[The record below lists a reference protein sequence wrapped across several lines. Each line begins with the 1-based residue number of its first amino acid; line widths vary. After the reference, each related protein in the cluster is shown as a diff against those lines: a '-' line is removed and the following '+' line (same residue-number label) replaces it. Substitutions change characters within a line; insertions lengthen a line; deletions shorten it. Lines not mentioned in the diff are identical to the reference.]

1 MTHPRTQIRN
11 AAVNRLGQNLTPPPA
26 QGQQPGAPTYRTA
39 AGPRVFA
46 GRLMPVE
53 EPELPAIVVHTR
65 DTERNTERSPSH
77 WNGFEQRECILSIVC
92 VAQSF
97 DNIDDDL
104 DDMTEQVEAALQS
117 WEIPGLEAAE
127 VMLQDTSSQDP
138 DFDGSLAT
146 GAATIRYAVTY
157 RKPYRDTPNP
167 YVIDGDAPLEQSG
180 AYPGGRIT
188 PDGQSGA
195 ACPVGNATITANGE
209 ELT

>member
-1 MTHPRTQIRN
+1 MTHPRKLIRQ
-11 AAVNRLGQNLTPPPA
+11 AAVAHLIDK
-26 QGQQPGAPTYRTA
+26 TA
-39 AGPRVFA
+39 AEERVFA

-97 DNIDDDL
+97 VDIDDDL
-104 DDMTEQVEAALQS
+104 DDMADQVEAALQA

-146 GAATIRYAVTY
+146 GATVLRYAVTY
-157 RKPYRDTPNP
+157 RKPYRETPDP
-167 YVIDGDAPLEQSG
+167 YVLDGDDPLEQSG

-188 PDGQSGA
+188 PDGQSGET
-195 ACPVGNATITANGE
+195 CPVADATITANGE
-209 ELT
+209 ELI

>member
-1 MTHPRTQIRN
+1 MTHPRAIIRE
-11 AAVNRLGQNLTPPPA
+11 AARTRLLNQ
-26 QGQQPGAPTYRTA
+26 TA
-39 AGPRVFA
+39 AEGRVFT

-97 DNIDDDL
+97 DDIDADL
-104 DDMTEQVEAALQS
+104 DVMADQVEDAMQS
-117 WEIPGLEAAE
+117 WEIPGLESAK

-146 GAATIRYAVTY
+146 GATVLRYAVTY
-157 RKPYRDTPNP
+157 RKPYRETPNP
-167 YVIDGDAPLEQSG
+167 YVVCADEPLERSG

-188 PDGQSGA
+188 CDGQTGET
-195 ACPVGNATITANGE
+195 CPVADATIIANGE

>member
-1 MTHPRTQIRN
+1 MTHPRTRIR
-11 AAVNRLGQNLTPPPA
+11 AAFVERLTDA
-26 QGQQPGAPTYRTA
+26 TA
-39 AGPRVFA
+39 AEERVYA

-53 EPELPAIVVHTR
+53 EPQLPAIIVHSR
-65 DTERNTERSPSH
+65 DGERNTERSPSH

-127 VMLQDTSSQDP
+127 VMYQDTSSQDP

-146 GAATIRYAVTY
+146 GAATVRYMVTY

-167 YVIDGDAPLEQSG
+167 YVIDGEDPLGQSG

-188 PDGQSGA
+188 PDGQSGES
-195 ACPVGNATITANGE
+195 CPVASATITANGE

>member
-11 AAVNRLGQNLTPPPA
+11 AAVARLGQSLTSPPA
-26 QGQQPGAPTYRTA
+26 APTYRTA

-117 WEIPGLEAAE
+117 WEISGFESVE
-127 VMLQDTSSQDP
+127 VMYQDTSSQDP

-146 GAATIRYAVTY
+146 GAAVIRYTVTY

-167 YVIDGDAPLEQSG
+167 YVVCDDEPLEQSG

-188 PDGQSGA
+188 CDGQSGA

>member
-1 MTHPRTQIRN
+1 MAHPRTLIRQ
-11 AAVNRLGQNLTPPPA
+11 AAVAHLIDK
-26 QGQQPGAPTYRTA
+26 TA
-39 AGPRVFA
+39 AEERVFA

-97 DNIDDDL
+97 IDIDDDL
-104 DDMTEQVEAALQS
+104 DDMTEQVEAAMQS

-146 GAATIRYAVTY
+146 GAAVVRYAVTY
-157 RKPYRDTPNP
+157 RKPYRDIPNP
-167 YVIDGDAPLEQSG
+167 YVLDGDDPLEQSG

-188 PDGQSGA
+188 PDGQTGET
-195 ACPVGNATITANGE
+195 CPVADATITANGE